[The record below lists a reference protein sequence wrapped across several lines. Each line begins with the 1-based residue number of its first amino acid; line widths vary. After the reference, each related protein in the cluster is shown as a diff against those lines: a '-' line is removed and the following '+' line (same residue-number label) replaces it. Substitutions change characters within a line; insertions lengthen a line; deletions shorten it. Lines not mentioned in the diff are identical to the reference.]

1 MYSNRSY
8 IVSLS
13 PALRDTTRTEE
24 AKAQSERSLK
34 PVKLYALA
42 DNLDIDDPR
51 TIPMTKIFK
60 KASGRDVRGSVR
72 PFLPPV
78 LGKPPGCVVRKAIGL
93 VAGEVIARFCHDD
106 RVEGECQVG
115 PFDGEIPTRTDTGEV
130 IQEAPG

>member
-60 KASGRDVRGSVR
+60 NGASLPDRPRWLTHSTTALQNPGPPQTPRRRVRLRSSAVPGSTE
-72 PFLPPV
+72 
-78 LGKPPGCVVRKAIGL
+78 KPAGCVWVFEKQL
-93 VAGEVIARFCHDD
+93 D
-106 RVEGECQVG
+106 
-115 PFDGEIPTRTDTGEV
+115 
-130 IQEAPG
+130 